1 MLSSRW
7 PRSPSHGKCS
17 KRFCGSSRSYGR
29 SHHRETF
36 SMSCIQ
42 EQPTEGV
49 RPNARENGQINP
61 STIVRAARAARSQ
74 PYLPSGFQG
83 RCKIATLHAGF
94 GVIRGMSVEY
104 EDRPMTDDHYPYPP
118 PRRGTGETL
127 LNELRNLNRE
137 MLNLR
142 EAIHGGCGLSSEM
155 EGLRKHLCKA
165 VEDLAGC

>member
-61 STIVRAARAARSQ
+61 STIVRAARAAGSQ

-94 GVIRGMSVEY
+94 GVIRGMSAKLSCRCE
-104 EDRPMTDDHYPYPP
+104 P
-118 PRRGTGETL
+118 
-127 LNELRNLNRE
+127 ELTEL
-137 MLNLR
+137 
-142 EAIHGGCGLSSEM
+142 A
-155 EGLRKHLCKA
+155 
-165 VEDLAGC
+165 LAGFSSGLLLVEADTGITCIDGLGRLLAAHSHR